1 METNKIS
8 LELLAQGWTKNQ
20 TPEGFRPWNDFYG
33 GWEYK
38 QSTYRKFTFITPC
51 GLLVKGEKVTSN
63 MSYMGV
69 EWMAE
74 NDNPVINCPFYSL
87 RECPMRHPLL
97 AGKTIYNYISR
108 IGNFKFCAVCRTSLP
123 WCYQNSVEKVLDD
136 NAAEENALW
145 EAFAKKHHGPVCKQ
159 QAYFDRTEKK
169 WHLRYDPRQCPQYCC
184 SYCTILKK
192 PISQKKANVYYDLKK
207 TWVEPG
213 TGFIPEETKV
223 TVTKGIKLLR
233 ASETI
238 CEAVVKVCG
247 KDIQRTAQLNQH
259 AFLFFGGTVE
269 VLNLRV
275 DRRPTRDLLQDLHD
289 VANGITVVH
298 QSDVDKARKAVQHE
312 KRILSQNRRVE
323 RFQKMIRTTGFRGLS
338 AADQRRAKKHLT
350 EAQIRQAEQ
359 VYSQL
364 LLPPPK
370 DPQISLFEGAAGV

>member
-1 METNKIS
+1 
-8 LELLAQGWTKNQ
+8 
-20 TPEGFRPWNDFYG
+20 
-33 GWEYK
+33 
-38 QSTYRKFTFITPC
+38 
-51 GLLVKGEKVTSN
+51 

-69 EWMAE
+69 EWMVE

-97 AGKTIYNYISR
+97 AGKTLYNYISR

-123 WCYQNSVEKVLDD
+123 WRYENSVEKVLDE
-136 NAAEENALW
+136 NSAEENVLW
-145 EAFAKKHHGPVCKQ
+145 EAFAKKHHGRVCKQ

-184 SYCTILKK
+184 NYCTILNK
-192 PISQKKANVYYDLKK
+192 PISQKKVNVYYDLKK

-238 CEAVVKVCG
+238 CEAVIKVCG

-275 DRRPTRDLLQDLHD
+275 DRRPTRDLLQDLQD
-289 VANGITVVH
+289 VENGITVVH
-298 QSDVDKARKAVQHE
+298 QSDVDKSRKAVKHE

-350 EAQIRQAEQ
+350 EAQIQQAEQ
-359 VYSQL
+359 EHSRL
-364 LLPPPK
+364 LLPPTK